1 MLDRIG
7 NFEFKAFSSKEA
19 IDDYVSQPGYGWDE
33 DKPGL
38 CFAMSISE
46 NDKKNKYELELFF
59 NDQWPEMQA
68 GIPLQQLEAA
78 PISDDVQINHYMK
91 YQYNGFSYM

>member
-1 MLDRIG
+1 MQFLGDAVHTDEAAGFSFEDLLDRIG

-19 IDDYVSQPGYGWDE
+19 IDEYVSQQGYGWDE

-46 NDKKNKYELELFF
+46 NDMKNKYELELFF
-59 NDQWPEMQA
+59 ND
-68 GIPLQQLEAA
+68 
-78 PISDDVQINHYMK
+78 
-91 YQYNGFSYM
+91 